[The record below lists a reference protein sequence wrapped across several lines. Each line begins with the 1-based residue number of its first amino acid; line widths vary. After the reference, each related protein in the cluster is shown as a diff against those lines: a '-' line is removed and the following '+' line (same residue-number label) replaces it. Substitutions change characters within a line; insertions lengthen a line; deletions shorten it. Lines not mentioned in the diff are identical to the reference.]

1 MKAVFIDRDG
11 TLIVERGAITVPEM
25 VELLPGVPE
34 AIASLRLDGWKVF
47 LVTNQAAVAR
57 GLITEDELASI
68 NERIVFMLGA
78 QGAML
83 DGVYTCPHHPEGTVP
98 EYAIEC
104 GCRKPKPGLLEQ
116 AAREH
121 GLDLGACVMIG
132 DTARDLE
139 AGRAVGATTILVRTG
154 HGQATS
160 ALPHGADHVAEDLA
174 GAARWLASRGR

>member
-1 MKAVFIDRDG
+1 MKAVFLDRDG
-11 TLIVERGAITVPEM
+11 TLIVERGPITVPEM
-25 VELLPGVPE
+25 VELLPEVPE
-34 AIASLRLDGWKVF
+34 AIARLREDGWKVF
-47 LVTNQAAVAR
+47 LVTNQAVVAR
-57 GLITEDELASI
+57 GLITEEELASI

-132 DTARDLE
+132 DSARDLE

-160 ALPHGADHVAEDLA
+160 ARDHGADHVAEDLA
-174 GAARWLASRGR
+174 GAVRWLVSRGP